1 MIYCLG
7 ISLVLHLAYLRCQSS
22 LLERIRSCL
31 FLAGKNPITIF
42 IGKCK
47 MQFDKTNRLMQSDIN
62 ASLYDKISHALYDHE
77 SNSFLG
83 NIQNINYILTVIIAI
98 ISNAL
103 FSCHLAIYLIKII
116 KEKKSL
122 QLSNYIVMP
131 CEYGFYGASIYI
143 TK

>member
-1 MIYCLG
+1 MT
-7 ISLVLHLAYLRCQSS
+7 
-22 LLERIRSCL
+22 RSVMHCTTMNL
-31 FLAGKNPITIF
+31 TL
-42 IGKCK
+42 
-47 MQFDKTNRLMQSDIN
+47 
-62 ASLYDKISHALYDHE
+62 
-77 SNSFLG
+77 FLG

-103 FSCHLAIYLIKII
+103 FSCPLAIYLIKII